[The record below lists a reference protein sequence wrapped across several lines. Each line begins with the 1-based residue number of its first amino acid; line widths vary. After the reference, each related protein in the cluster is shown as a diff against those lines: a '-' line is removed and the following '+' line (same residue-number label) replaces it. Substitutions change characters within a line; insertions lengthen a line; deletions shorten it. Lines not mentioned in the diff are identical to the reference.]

1 MPASRKSKKIKSTPE
16 YLTINGET
24 VEPGEDRDIRVP
36 IARLPSGTEIDIP
49 IMVSRAKEPG
59 PVVLLM
65 AGLHGDEING
75 VEILRR
81 FVRSGYN
88 KPFRGTTLTIPLV
101 NIFGFINYNREAV
114 PGKDVNRSFPGS
126 KTGSLGSRLAAYI
139 RQEILPWVDFGIDF
153 HTGGGSRYNFPQ
165 TRAVLKDKQSFEL
178 AEAFAAPFSID
189 ASLRPG
195 SLRQTASKMGK
206 SILVYEGG
214 ESLRFDQFAIA
225 EGLEGLMRLLAS
237 YNMQEALVPQT
248 KQRHLVE
255 KMTWVRAKQAGMFQP
270 FVEPGEPVQPK
281 QRLGI
286 VGDTLGNSRFMV
298 ESPCEG
304 FVLAVNYA
312 PVVNMGDA
320 LLNIGRKTRLL

>member
-1 MPASRKSKKIKSTPE
+1 MPVNRKSRKTKSTPE
-16 YLTINGET
+16 VLTINGQK
-24 VEPGEDRDIRVP
+24 VEPGEERDIRVP

-49 IMVSRAKEPG
+49 ILVSRAKAPG

-81 FVRSGYN
+81 FVRSGYHR
-88 KPFRGTTLTIPLV
+88 PFCGTTLTIPLV

-165 TRAVLKDKQSFEL
+165 TRAVLKDPLTMEL

-189 ASLRPG
+189 APLRPG
-195 SLRQTASKMGK
+195 SLRQTAAKMGK
-206 SILVYEGG
+206 PIIVYEGG

-225 EGLEGLMRLLAS
+225 EGLEGLMRMLAHF
-237 YNMQEALVPQT
+237 NMQESLVPQT
-248 KQRHLVE
+248 KSRHLIE
-255 KMTWVRAKQAGMFQP
+255 KMTWVRAKQGGMFQP
-270 FVEPGEPVQPK
+270 FVEPGVPIDQRQP
-281 QRLGI
+281 LGI

-298 ESPCEG
+298 ESQRAG

-320 LLNIGRKTRLL
+320 LLNIGRNTRLL